1 MSRCGWHVFSLQL
14 GYWCLQ
20 AWFCIPNLAV
30 HRTAIKPP
38 FGLSNLWSE
47 CADNINLQESAAA
60 ANPQNQTYLIRHCF
74 WFTSCAI
81 NKMPIYYSLTEASIS
96 IPFGGAFL
104 TSSHPTKPTF
114 GAVFRLPVHV
124 HRVFC
129 HSHNWTLTRTCV
141 KVLHSS
147 LAWGCQA
154 PKKNIENTPIQA
166 N

>member
-30 HRTAIKPP
+30 YRTAIKPP

-47 CADNINLQESAAA
+47 CADSINLQESGAA

-74 WFTSCAI
+74 WFTSCTI
-81 NKMPIYYSLTEASIS
+81 NKMPIYFSLTEASIS
-96 IPFGGAFL
+96 IPFGHPIQQSQLLEQFFSCL
-104 TSSHPTKPTF
+104 YTFIVSSVIPTIGPWR
-114 GAVFRLPVHV
+114 GHV
-124 HRVFC
+124 WKSFIA
-129 HSHNWTLTRTCV
+129 
-141 KVLHSS
+141 
-147 LAWGCQA
+147 AWREA
-154 PKKNIENTPIQA
+154 AKLKKNMENAPIQA